1 MALWGLLG
9 AVVVGVATWTPI
21 NVTQFWVE
29 PNAPAVFKFESESD
43 ALSGAFVV
51 KTTDGATFCEGTGTR
66 DGKTLTVEA
75 TLPQGFWEI
84 EFPETGQSF
93 GVASIPPFWA
103 DPTQPEN
110 KRNGQT
116 AQVAGSEQNGENGQ
130 AAQVAGSGQ
139 DGERIRDP
147 FFGIDAATTWLVGSD
162 AARDDLL
169 FNARRMGIAT
179 YRERTSWGR
188 IESTPGQIDFNADR
202 RADFVRQTAK
212 KYDVPVLELIHDAP
226 GWAGRVGAVY
236 PSDLTK
242 TADSWARIAE
252 RWAPTWNS
260 IEVWN
265 EPDIHFGGN
274 LPADQYVPILKA
286 VAQEY
291 GRRGVE
297 TPVVGGVIAAF
308 RDAWMDSAAENGML
322 DACDVFSFHSYSRA
336 PEMVGVCLRY
346 QRWLDKFGASGKP
359 TWITECGRPWKRGTD
374 RPNREADLE
383 SAIDVAQKG
392 VVCKAFGFE
401 SYFPFVYPFYEEND
415 NNFGMSDRSNAPL
428 RSIVGYA
435 QSIRLL
441 AGKDCVGEWALDGEN
456 ADIGQNGGSLA
467 AVQRSFVFAD
477 PTTGER
483 VAVLY
488 SPTRAPGRTVKTPV
502 APTFV
507 ERITGETVVPNA
519 DGAFDFADG
528 FLFVG
533 LPNDAKIVLK
543 PASEIDKARERR
555 FAARKLDGGGRPR
568 RDVATVVRFEFDA
581 NVVSPDNAGYKILD
595 PNAKTFSGALTVFNF
610 ENEARTLPVRVEL
623 FADGKPLPPT
633 FVDVP
638 KTVEIPARG
647 RATVPFVL
655 NAEKISP
662 FVPLTVEARVGD
674 DGFLSFDL
682 TRAVS
687 RENFVAF
694 AEVATPL
701 DLGDLSRWTPS
712 AGAAGK
718 TTFKTT
724 PDALSSGFRWGFDV
738 EFGEGDRWI
747 YPHFALPLEPNSTRL
762 IAEPAAL
769 DGQNGEVARN
779 DENGGNGGNG
789 EDSKARNSETTQNRE
804 GGENGVEEN
813 GEIGRFASTAG
824 LDLREYAGVAFRVKA
839 SNEDPNAQIRFFA
852 YDEKGSP
859 FYYTG
864 VGIAPADG
872 REHFVAIPFA
882 SLTAYGGT
890 PDPFDPARIRAI
902 SVGANTKAAKMTLEV
917 GEFYFFK

>member
-1 MALWGLLG
+1 MALWGLLS

-29 PNAPAVFKFESESD
+29 PNEPAVFKFESESD

-51 KTTDGATFCEGTGTR
+51 KTTDGEIFCEGKGTR

-103 DPTQPEN
+103 DPTKPEN
-110 KRNGQT
+110 RK
-116 AQVAGSEQNGENGQ
+116 AGQ
-130 AAQVAGSGQ
+130 AAGSGQ
-139 DGERIRDP
+139 NGERIRDP

-179 YRERTSWGR
+179 YRERLSWSRLEGT
-188 IESTPGQIDFNADR
+188 EGEIDFDADR
-202 RADFVRQTAK
+202 RADFVRQAAK

-236 PSDLTK
+236 PNDLTK

-401 SYFPFVYPFYEEND
+401 AYFPFVYPFYEEND

-456 ADIGQNGGSLA
+456 AEVGRSGEGLA
-467 AVQRSFVFAD
+467 AVRRSFVFAD

-483 VAVLY
+483 VAVFY
-488 SPTRAPGRTVKTPV
+488 SPTRVPGRTVKMAPT
-502 APTFV
+502 PTFV
-507 ERITGETVVPNA
+507 ERITGEAVAANA

-533 LPNDAKIVLK
+533 LPMDANVVLK

-555 FAARKLDGGGRPR
+555 FAARKLDDGAQKR
-568 RDVATVVRFEFDA
+568 RDVSTVVRFDFDEKIVA
-581 NVVSPDNAGYKILD
+581 PDNAGYKILD

-610 ENEARTLPVRVEL
+610 ENETRTLPVRIEL
-623 FADGKPLPPT
+623 FADGKPLPATLVEAPE
-633 FVDVP
+633 
-638 KTVEIPARG
+638 TVEIPARG
-647 RATVPFVL
+647 RASVPFVL

-694 AEVATPL
+694 TEVATPL
-701 DLGDLSRWTPS
+701 DLGELERWTPS

-718 TTFKTT
+718 TTFKKA
-724 PDALSSGFRWGFDV
+724 DALSPGFRWGFDV
-738 EFGEGDRWI
+738 EFGEGDRWV

-762 IAEPAAL
+762 ISTSATVER
-769 DGQNGEVARN
+769 Q
-779 DENGGNGGNG
+779 
-789 EDSKARNSETTQNRE
+789 NSET
-804 GGENGVEEN
+804 
-813 GEIGRFASTAG
+813 GRFASTAG
-824 LDLREYAGVAFRVKA
+824 LDLREYAGVAFRAKA

-864 VGIAPADG
+864 VGIVPADG

-902 SVGANTKAAKMTLEV
+902 SVGANTKAEKMTLEV

>member
-51 KTTDGATFCEGTGTR
+51 KTTDGETFCEGAGTR
-66 DGKTLTVEA
+66 EGKTLTVEA
-75 TLPQGFWEI
+75 TLPQGFFEI

-93 GVASIPPFWA
+93 GVASIPAFWR
-103 DPTQPEN
+103 DPLTPEN
-110 KRNGQT
+110 SEIGKT
-116 AQVAGSEQNGENGQ
+116 AQA
-130 AAQVAGSGQ
+130 AGSGQ

-179 YRERTSWGR
+179 YRERLSWSRLEATEG
-188 IESTPGQIDFNADR
+188 EIDFDADR
-202 RADFVRQTAK
+202 RSDFVRQTAK
-212 KYDVPVLELIHDAP
+212 KYDVSILEMFHDAP

-236 PSDLTK
+236 PNDLTK
-242 TADSWARIAE
+242 TADSWGRIAE

-265 EPDIHFGGN
+265 EPDIFFGGN

-308 RDAWMDSAAENGML
+308 RDAWMDSAAENGMI
-322 DACDVFSFHSYSRA
+322 DASDIFSFHSYSRA

-401 SYFPFVYPFYEEND
+401 AYFPFVYPFYEEND

-435 QSIRLL
+435 QSIRRL
-441 AGKDCVGEWALDGEN
+441 AGKDCVGEWAFNAETGES
-456 ADIGQNGGSLA
+456 GQNSET
-467 AVQRSFVFAD
+467 VQRSFVFAD

-488 SPTRAPGRTVKTPV
+488 SPTRIPGRTAKTPL
-502 APTFV
+502 APIFV
-507 ERITGETVVPNA
+507 ERITGETVAANG

-533 LPNDAKIVLK
+533 IPTDAKIDLK

-568 RDVATVVRFEFDA
+568 RDVSTVVRYEFDDK
-581 NVVSPDNAGYKILD
+581 VVSPDNAGYKILD
-595 PNAKTFSGALTVFNF
+595 SDAKKFSGALTVFNF

-623 FADGKPLPPT
+623 FADGKPLPATLVEAPR
-633 FVDVP
+633 
-638 KTVEIPARG
+638 TVEIPARG

-662 FVPLTVEARVGD
+662 FVPLTVEARIGD

-718 TTFKTT
+718 TTFKTSA
-724 PDALSSGFRWGFDV
+724 DALSPGFRWGFDV
-738 EFGEGDRWI
+738 EFGEGDRWV
-747 YPHFALPLEPNSTRL
+747 YPHFALPLEENSTRL
-762 IAEPAAL
+762 ISASATGGGQDNKTAQNKESGENKTTETAE
-769 DGQNGEVARN
+769 N
-779 DENGGNGGNG
+779 DGNG
-789 EDSKARNSETTQNRE
+789 RL
-804 GGENGVEEN
+804 
-813 GEIGRFASTAG
+813 ASTAG
-824 LDLREYAGVAFRVKA
+824 LDLREYSGVAFRVKA
-839 SNEDPNAQIRFFA
+839 SNEDPKAQIRFFV

-859 FYYTG
+859 YYYTG
-864 VGIAPADG
+864 VGIAPTDG
-872 REHFVAIPFA
+872 REHFVALPFA
-882 SLTAYGGT
+882 ALTAYGGT

-902 SVGANTKAAKMTLEV
+902 SVGANTKAEKMTLEV

>member
-43 ALSGAFVV
+43 ALSGVFVV
-51 KTTDGATFCEGTGTR
+51 KTTDGEIFCEGTGTR
-66 DGKTLTVEA
+66 DGKTLTVET

-116 AQVAGSEQNGENGQ
+116 AQVAGSGQNGENGQ

-236 PSDLTK
+236 PNDLTK

-322 DACDVFSFHSYSRA
+322 DACDIFSFHSYSRA

-456 ADIGQNGGSLA
+456 AEVGRNGEGLT
-467 AVQRSFVFAD
+467 AVQRSFVFTD

-488 SPTRAPGRTVKTPV
+488 SPTRAPGRVVAPSV

-662 FVPLTVEARVGD
+662 FVPLTVEARIGD

-687 RENFVAF
+687 RENFVKF
-694 AEVATPL
+694 AEVATPVDLAAL
-701 DLGDLSRWTPS
+701 DRWTPS

-718 TTFKTT
+718 TTFKT
-724 PDALSSGFRWGFDV
+724 PDALSPGFRWGFDV

-747 YPHFALPLEPNSTRL
+747 YPHFALPLEANSTRL
-762 IAEPAAL
+762 IAEPAA
-769 DGQNGEVARN
+769 GSQNGETAQ
-779 DENGGNGGNG
+779 NGGNG
-789 EDSKARNSETTQNRE
+789 E
-804 GGENGVEEN
+804 GEVAEN
-813 GEIGRFASTAG
+813 GETAQVASTAG

-839 SNEDPNAQIRFFA
+839 SNEDPNAQIRFFT
-852 YDEKGSP
+852 YNEKGSP

-864 VGIAPADG
+864 VGVAPADG
-872 REHFVAIPFA
+872 RERFVAIPFA

-890 PDPFDPARIRAI
+890 PDPFDASRIRKI
-902 SVGANTKAAKMTLEV
+902 SVGANTKAEKMTLEV

>member
-1 MALWGLLG
+1 M
-9 AVVVGVATWTPI
+9 
-21 NVTQFWVE
+21 
-29 PNAPAVFKFESESD
+29 
-43 ALSGAFVV
+43 
-51 KTTDGATFCEGTGTR
+51 
-66 DGKTLTVEA
+66 
-75 TLPQGFWEI
+75 
-84 EFPETGQSF
+84 
-93 GVASIPPFWA
+93 
-103 DPTQPEN
+103 
-110 KRNGQT
+110 
-116 AQVAGSEQNGENGQ
+116 
-130 AAQVAGSGQ
+130 
-139 DGERIRDP
+139 
-147 FFGIDAATTWLVGSD
+147 
-162 AARDDLL
+162 
-169 FNARRMGIAT
+169 
-179 YRERTSWGR
+179 
-188 IESTPGQIDFNADR
+188 
-202 RADFVRQTAK
+202 
-212 KYDVPVLELIHDAP
+212 
-226 GWAGRVGAVY
+226 
-236 PSDLTK
+236 TK

-308 RDAWMDSAAENGML
+308 RDAWMNSAAENGML

-456 ADIGQNGGSLA
+456 AEVGQNGEGLA
-467 AVQRSFVFAD
+467 SVQRSFVFAD

-488 SPTRAPGRTVKTPV
+488 SPTRVPGRVVAPPV

-507 ERITGETVVPNA
+507 ERITGETVAPNA

-533 LPNDAKIVLK
+533 VPKDAKIALK

-555 FAARKLDGGGRPR
+555 FAARKLDGGGRAR
-568 RDVATVVRFEFDA
+568 RDVSTVVRFEFDA

-633 FVDVP
+633 FVDAP

-662 FVPLTVEARVGD
+662 FVPLTVEARIGD

-694 AEVATPL
+694 AEVATPV
-701 DLGDLSRWTPS
+701 DLSPFDRWTPS
-712 AGAAGK
+712 AGASGK
-718 TTFKTT
+718 TTFKKA
-724 PDALSSGFRWGFDV
+724 DALSPGFRWGFDV
-738 EFGEGDRWI
+738 EFGEGDRWV

-762 IAEPAAL
+762 ISEGATL
-769 DGQNGEVARN
+769 DGQNGEVAQ
-779 DENGGNGGNG
+779 DGESGKVAQDSENNAIGKNKNAG
-789 EDSKARNSETTQNRE
+789 NSETAQNRE
-804 GGENGVEEN
+804 SGESGVAEN
-813 GEIGRFASTAG
+813 SEAGRFASTAG
-824 LDLREYAGVAFRVKA
+824 LDLRKYSGVAFRVKA
-839 SNEDPNAQIRFFA
+839 AEDPTAEIRFFV

-902 SVGANTKAAKMTLEV
+902 SVGANTKAEKTTLEV

>member
-1 MALWGLLG
+1 MALWGLLS
-9 AVVVGVATWTPI
+9 AVVVGVASWTPI

-29 PNAPAVFKFESESD
+29 PNAPAVFKFESESGE
-43 ALSGAFVV
+43 LSGVFVV
-51 KTTDGATFCEGTGTR
+51 RTTDGAVFCEGTGTR
-66 DGKTLTVEA
+66 DGKTLTVET
-75 TLPQGFWEI
+75 TLPQGFFEI
-84 EFPETGQSF
+84 EFPETGRSF
-93 GVASIPPFWA
+93 GVASIPAFWR
-103 DPTQPEN
+103 DPTKPEN
-110 KRNGQT
+110 RKNGR
-116 AQVAGSEQNGENGQ
+116 A
-130 AAQVAGSGQ
+130 AGSGK

-188 IESTPGQIDFNADR
+188 IEATEGKIDFDADR

-236 PSDLTK
+236 PNDLTK

-265 EPDIHFGGN
+265 EPDIFFGGN

-322 DACDVFSFHSYSRA
+322 DACDIFSFHSYSRA

-401 SYFPFVYPFYEEND
+401 TYFPFVYPFYEEND

-435 QSIRLL
+435 TTIRRL
-441 AGKDCVGEWALDGEN
+441 AGKDCVGEWAFNAENGES
-456 ADIGQNGGSLA
+456 GQTSET
-467 AVQRSFVFAD
+467 VQRSFVFAD

-488 SPTRAPGRTVKTPV
+488 SPTRLPGRTVKTPL
-502 APTFV
+502 APTFA
-507 ERITGETVVPNA
+507 ERITGEAVAANG

-533 LPNDAKIVLK
+533 IPADAEIALK

-555 FAARKLDGGGRPR
+555 VVGRKLDGGGRPR
-568 RDVATVVRFEFDA
+568 RDVSTVVRYEFDGEG
-581 NVVSPDNAGYKILD
+581 VSPDNAGYKILD

-623 FADGKPLPPT
+623 FADGKPLPATLVEAPRT
-633 FVDVP
+633 I
-638 KTVEIPARG
+638 EIPARG
-647 RATVPFVL
+647 RASIPFVL
-655 NAEKISP
+655 NVEKISP
-662 FVPLTVEARVGD
+662 FVPATVEARIGE

-701 DLGDLSRWTPS
+701 DLGALSRWTPS
-712 AGAAGK
+712 AGASGK
-718 TTFKTT
+718 TAFKTA
-724 PDALSSGFRWGFDV
+724 DALSPGFRWGFDV
-738 EFGEGDRWI
+738 EFGEGDRWV
-747 YPHFALPLEPNSTRL
+747 YPHFALPLEENSTRL
-762 IAEPAAL
+762 ISASTTL
-769 DGQNGEVARN
+769 DGQNGETAQ
-779 DENGGNGGNG
+779 
-789 EDSKARNSETTQNRE
+789 NS
-804 GGENGVEEN
+804 ENGVAEN
-813 GEIGRFASTAG
+813 SENGRFASTAG
-824 LDLREYAGVAFRVKA
+824 LDLREYSGVAFRVKA
-839 SNEDPNAQIRFFA
+839 SNEDPQAQIRFFV
-852 YDEKGSP
+852 YDEKGAP
-859 FYYTG
+859 YYYTG
-864 VGIAPADG
+864 VGIASADG
-872 REHFVAIPFA
+872 REHFVALPFA

-902 SVGANTKAAKMTLEV
+902 SIGANTKAEKITLEV

>member
-29 PNAPAVFKFESESD
+29 PNEPAVFKFESESD
-43 ALSGAFVV
+43 ALSGAYVV
-51 KTTDGATFCEGTGTR
+51 KTTDGEIFCEGTGTR

-110 KRNGQT
+110 RKAGQT
-116 AQVAGSEQNGENGQ
+116 
-130 AAQVAGSGQ
+130 AGSGQ
-139 DGERIRDP
+139 GGERIRDP

-188 IESTPGQIDFNADR
+188 IEPTPGQIDFNADR

-322 DACDVFSFHSYSRA
+322 DACDIFSFHSYSRA

-401 SYFPFVYPFYEEND
+401 AYFPFVYPFYEEND

-456 ADIGQNGGSLA
+456 AEVGRNGEGLA

-477 PTTGER
+477 PATGER

-488 SPTRAPGRTVKTPV
+488 SPTRTPGRTVKTPV

-507 ERITGETVVPNA
+507 ERITGETVAPNA

-533 LPNDAKIVLK
+533 IPADAKIALK
-543 PASEIDKARERR
+543 SASEIDKARERR
-555 FAARKLDGGGRPR
+555 FEARKLDGGGRPR

-581 NVVSPDNAGYKILD
+581 NAVSPDNAGYKILD

-610 ENEARTLPVRVEL
+610 ENETRTLPVRVEL
-623 FADGKPLPPT
+623 FADGKPLPAT

-701 DLGDLSRWTPS
+701 DLGELSRWTPS

-724 PDALSSGFRWGFDV
+724 DALSPGFRWGFDV

-747 YPHFALPLEPNSTRL
+747 YPHFALPLEENSTRL

-769 DGQNGEVARN
+769 GGQNGEVARN

-789 EDSKARNSETTQNRE
+789 EDSKN
-804 GGENGVEEN
+804 GENGESGVAEN
-813 GEIGRFASTAG
+813 SAIGRFASTAG
-824 LDLREYAGVAFRVKA
+824 LDLREYAGVAFRAKA

-864 VGIAPADG
+864 VGVAPADG

-890 PDPFDPARIRAI
+890 PDPFDPTRIRAI

>member
-1 MALWGLLG
+1 MTLWGLLG

-29 PNAPAVFKFESESD
+29 PNVPAVFKFESESD

-51 KTTDGATFCEGTGTR
+51 KTTDGETFCEGRGMR

-75 TLPQGFWEI
+75 TLPQGFFEI

-93 GVASIPPFWA
+93 GVASIPPFWS
-103 DPTQPEN
+103 DPTKPEN
-110 KRNGQT
+110 RKDGQT
-116 AQVAGSEQNGENGQ
+116 
-130 AAQVAGSGQ
+130 AGSGQ

-147 FFGIDAATTWLVGSD
+147 FFGVDAASTWLVHSD

-179 YRERTSWGR
+179 YRERTSWARSEATEGN
-188 IESTPGQIDFNADR
+188 IDFNADG

-212 KYDVPVLELIHDAP
+212 KYDVPILELIHDAP
-226 GWAGRVGAVY
+226 DWAGRVGAAY
-236 PSDLTK
+236 PNDLTK

-265 EPDIHFGGN
+265 EPDIFFGGN
-274 LPADQYVPILKA
+274 LPADQYVPIVKA
-286 VAQEY
+286 VGREF

-297 TPVVGGVIAAF
+297 TPVVAGVIAAF
-308 RDAWMDSAAENGML
+308 RDVWMNSAAENGML
-322 DACDVFSFHSYSRA
+322 DACDIFSFHSYSRA

-401 SYFPFVYPFYEEND
+401 TYFPFVYPFYEEND

-435 QSIRLL
+435 TTIRRL
-441 AGKDCVGEWALDGEN
+441 AGKECVGEWNLDGEN
-456 ADIGQNGGSLA
+456 AEFGKNGESLG

-488 SPTRAPGRTVKTPV
+488 SPDRATERVVKTPV
-502 APTFV
+502 SPRFV
-507 ERITGETVVPNA
+507 ERITGETVASNA
-519 DGAFDFADG
+519 DGAFDFSDG

-533 LPNDAKIVLK
+533 IPENAKIELK
-543 PASEIDKARERR
+543 SATEIDAARERR
-555 FAARKLDGGGRPR
+555 REARKLDGGGRPR
-568 RDVATVVRFEFDA
+568 RDVSTVVRFEFDEKIGA
-581 NVVSPDNAGYKILD
+581 PDNAGYKILD
-595 PNAKTFSGALTVFNF
+595 PNEKLFSGALAVFNF
-610 ENEARTLPVRVEL
+610 ENEARTLPVSFQIFV
-623 FADGKPLPPT
+623 DGKPLADALVAAPET
-633 FVDVP
+633 A
-638 KTVEIPARG
+638 EIPARG
-647 RATVPFVL
+647 RTTVPFVL

-662 FVPLTVEARVGD
+662 LVPLTVEARIGE
-674 DGFLSFDL
+674 DGFLSFGL

-687 RENFVAF
+687 QENFVAF
-694 AEVATPL
+694 AETATPI
-701 DLGDLSRWTPS
+701 DLGDLNRWTPS
-712 AGAAGK
+712 SGADGK
-718 TTFKTT
+718 TTFKSA
-724 PDALSSGFRWGFDV
+724 DALTPGFRWGFDV
-738 EFGEGDRWI
+738 AFGEGDRWT
-747 YPHFALPLEPNSTRL
+747 YPLFALPFEENSTRL
-762 IAEPAAL
+762 ISNAAAL
-769 DGQNGEVARN
+769 DGQNGEDAK
-779 DENGGNGGNG
+779 NG
-789 EDSKARNSETTQNRE
+789 ENERS
-804 GGENGVEEN
+804 
-813 GEIGRFASTAG
+813 ASTAG
-824 LDLREYAGVAFRVKA
+824 LDLSEYAGVAFRVKA
-839 SNEDPNAQIRFFA
+839 SEDPDAQIRFFV
-852 YDEKGSP
+852 YDEKGRP
-859 FYYTG
+859 FYFTG

-872 REHFVAIPFA
+872 REHFVALPFA

-890 PDPFDPARIRAI
+890 PDPFDPKRIRSI
-902 SVGANTKAAKMTLEV
+902 SIGANVKKEKTTIEV
-917 GEFYFFK
+917 GDFYFFK

>member
-29 PNAPAVFKFESESD
+29 PNEPAVFRFESESD

-93 GVASIPPFWA
+93 GVASIPAFWR
-103 DPTQPEN
+103 DPTKPEN
-110 KRNGQT
+110 GEVGQT
-116 AQVAGSEQNGENGQ
+116 AGSGKVGEVGENAQNGKP
-130 AAQVAGSGQ
+130 APVAGSGK

-226 GWAGRVGAVY
+226 GWAGRVGQKY

-401 SYFPFVYPFYEEND
+401 AYFPFVYPFYEEND

-456 ADIGQNGGSLA
+456 AEVGRNGEGLA

-488 SPTRAPGRTVKTPV
+488 SPTRVPGRTVKTFLT
-502 APTFV
+502 PTFV
-507 ERITGETVVPNA
+507 ERITGETVAANA

-533 LPNDAKIVLK
+533 VPADAKIALK

-555 FAARKLDGGGRPR
+555 FEARKLDGGGRPR
-568 RDVATVVRFEFDA
+568 RDVATVVRYEFDEKI
-581 NVVSPDNAGYKILD
+581 VSPDNAGYKILD
-595 PNAKTFSGALTVFNF
+595 SNAKTFSGALTVFNF

-623 FADGKPLPPT
+623 LADGKPLPST
-633 FVDVP
+633 FVDAP

-647 RATVPFVL
+647 RAIVPFVL

-662 FVPLTVEARVGD
+662 FVPLTVETRIGD

-687 RENFVAF
+687 RENFVKF

-701 DLGDLSRWTPS
+701 DLGELSRWTPS

-718 TTFKTT
+718 TTFKA
-724 PDALSSGFRWGFDV
+724 PDALSPGFRWGFDV
-738 EFGEGDRWI
+738 EFGEGDRWV

-762 IAEPAAL
+762 IAEPTAL
-769 DGQNGEVARN
+769 GGKNSETAQNGG
-779 DENGGNGGNG
+779 DGGNRALAKGGEKGGNG
-789 EDSKARNSETTQNRE
+789 ESDEGGVAENSETAQ
-804 GGENGVEEN
+804 
-813 GEIGRFASTAG
+813 IASTAG
-824 LDLREYAGVAFRVKA
+824 LDLREYSGVAFRVKA

-864 VGIAPADG
+864 VGIVPADG

>member
-1 MALWGLLG
+1 MALWGLLS

-110 KRNGQT
+110 RK
-116 AQVAGSEQNGENGQ
+116 AGQ
-130 AAQVAGSGQ
+130 AAGSGQ

-236 PSDLTK
+236 PNDLTK

-308 RDAWMDSAAENGML
+308 RDAWMDSAAKNGML
-322 DACDVFSFHSYSRA
+322 DACDIFSFHSYSRA

-456 ADIGQNGGSLA
+456 AEVGRNGEGLA

-488 SPTRAPGRTVKTPV
+488 SPTRAPGRTVKTPLS
-502 APTFV
+502 PTFV
-507 ERITGETVVPNA
+507 ERITGETVAPNA

-533 LPNDAKIVLK
+533 IPTDAKIALK

-568 RDVATVVRFEFDA
+568 RDVATVVRYEFDA

-633 FVDVP
+633 FVDAP

-662 FVPLTVEARVGD
+662 FVPLTVEARIGD

-701 DLGDLSRWTPS
+701 DLGELSRWTPS
-712 AGAAGK
+712 AGAA
-718 TTFKTT
+718 
-724 PDALSSGFRWGFDV
+724 
-738 EFGEGDRWI
+738 
-747 YPHFALPLEPNSTRL
+747 
-762 IAEPAAL
+762 
-769 DGQNGEVARN
+769 
-779 DENGGNGGNG
+779 
-789 EDSKARNSETTQNRE
+789 
-804 GGENGVEEN
+804 
-813 GEIGRFASTAG
+813 
-824 LDLREYAGVAFRVKA
+824 
-839 SNEDPNAQIRFFA
+839 
-852 YDEKGSP
+852 
-859 FYYTG
+859 
-864 VGIAPADG
+864 
-872 REHFVAIPFA
+872 
-882 SLTAYGGT
+882 
-890 PDPFDPARIRAI
+890 
-902 SVGANTKAAKMTLEV
+902 
-917 GEFYFFK
+917 

>member
-29 PNAPAVFKFESESD
+29 PNEPAVFKFESESD
-43 ALSGAFVV
+43 ALSGAYVV
-51 KTTDGATFCEGTGTR
+51 KTTDGEIFCEGTGTR

-84 EFPETGQSF
+84 EFPEIGRSF
-93 GVASIPPFWA
+93 GVASIPAFWT
-103 DPTQPEN
+103 DPTKPEN
-110 KRNGQT
+110 GEVGK
-116 AQVAGSEQNGENGQ
+116 NGENGE
-130 AAQVAGSGQ
+130 VGKEVKDGDVEKSVKNGKTAGSGK

-236 PSDLTK
+236 PNDLTK

-265 EPDIHFGGN
+265 EPDIFFGGN

-322 DACDVFSFHSYSRA
+322 DACDIFSFHSYSRA

-401 SYFPFVYPFYEEND
+401 AYFPFVYPFYEEND

-456 ADIGQNGGSLA
+456 AEVGRNGEGLA

-488 SPTRAPGRTVKTPV
+488 SPTRAPGRTVKTPLS
-502 APTFV
+502 PTFV
-507 ERITGETVVPNA
+507 ERITGETVVSNA
-519 DGAFDFADG
+519 DGAFDFSDG

-533 LPNDAKIVLK
+533 IPADAKITLK

-568 RDVATVVRFEFDA
+568 RDVATVVRFEFEA
-581 NVVSPDNAGYKILD
+581 NLVSPDNAGYKILD

-610 ENEARTLPVRVEL
+610 ENEARTFPVRVEL

-633 FVDVP
+633 FVDAP

-694 AEVATPL
+694 AEVATPV
-701 DLGDLSRWTPS
+701 DLGELSRWTPS

-718 TTFKTT
+718 TTFKKA
-724 PDALSSGFRWGFDV
+724 DALSSGFRWGFDV

-747 YPHFALPLEPNSTRL
+747 YPHFALPLEPDSTRL
-762 IAEPAAL
+762 IAEPAAFG
-769 DGQNGEVARN
+769 GQNGEVAQ
-779 DENGGNGGNG
+779 DGENEASKDRETAQNG
-789 EDSKARNSETTQNRE
+789 ESGVAENSET
-804 GGENGVEEN
+804 
-813 GEIGRFASTAG
+813 GRFASLAG
-824 LDLREYAGVAFRVKA
+824 LDLSEYAGVAFRVKG
-839 SNEDPNAQIRFFA
+839 SNEDPNAQIRFFT
-852 YDEKGSP
+852 YDEKGNP

>member
-1 MALWGLLG
+1 MALWGLLS

-66 DGKTLTVEA
+66 DGKTLTVE
-75 TLPQGFWEI
+75 TTFPQGFWEI

-93 GVASIPPFWA
+93 GVASIPAFWR
-103 DPTQPEN
+103 DPLKPEN
-110 KRNGQT
+110 SEIGQT
-116 AQVAGSEQNGENGQ
+116 AQVAGSGK
-130 AAQVAGSGQ
+130 

-179 YRERTSWGR
+179 YRERLSWSRLEPTQGK
-188 IESTPGQIDFNADR
+188 IDFDADR
-202 RADFVRQTAK
+202 RSDFVRQTAK
-212 KYDVPVLELIHDAP
+212 KYDVPILEMFHDAP

-236 PSDLTK
+236 PNDLTK
-242 TADSWARIAE
+242 VVDSWARIAE

-401 SYFPFVYPFYEEND
+401 AYFPFVYPFYEEND
-415 NNFGMSDRSNAPL
+415 NNFGMCDRSNAPL

-435 QSIRLL
+435 QSIRRL

-456 ADIGQNGGSLA
+456 AGFGQNGEGLA

-488 SPTRAPGRTVKTPV
+488 SPTRIPGRTVKLSLT
-502 APTFV
+502 PTFV
-507 ERITGETVVPNA
+507 ERITGETVAPNA

-533 LPNDAKIVLK
+533 IPADAKIALK

-555 FAARKLDGGGRPR
+555 FEARKLDGGGRPR

-623 FADGKPLPPT
+623 FADGKPLPATLVEAPR
-633 FVDVP
+633 
-638 KTVEIPARG
+638 TVEIPARG
-647 RATVPFVL
+647 RASVPFVL

-662 FVPLTVEARVGD
+662 FVPLTVEARIGD

-718 TTFKTT
+718 TTFKTA
-724 PDALSSGFRWGFDV
+724 DALSPGFRWGFDV

-762 IAEPAAL
+762 ISEPAAL
-769 DGQNGEVARN
+769 DGW
-779 DENGGNGGNG
+779 
-789 EDSKARNSETTQNRE
+789 NSETTQN
-804 GGENGVEEN
+804 GENSASEDAKD
-813 GEIGRFASTAG
+813 GETAQFASTAG

-839 SNEDPNAQIRFFA
+839 TQDPTAQIRFFV

-859 FYYTG
+859 YYFTG
-864 VGIAPADG
+864 VGVAPADG
-872 REHFVAIPFA
+872 REHFVALPFA
-882 SLTAYGGT
+882 ALAAYGGT

-902 SVGANTKAAKMTLEV
+902 SVGANTKAEKMTLEV

>member
-1 MALWGLLG
+1 MALWGLLS

-51 KTTDGATFCEGTGTR
+51 KTTDGAPFAEGTGTR

-93 GVASIPPFWA
+93 GVASIPAFWA
-103 DPTQPEN
+103 DPTKPEN
-110 KRNGQT
+110 RQDGQT
-116 AQVAGSEQNGENGQ
+116 A
-130 AAQVAGSGQ
+130 GSGKG
-139 DGERIRDP
+139 GERIRDP

-188 IESTPGQIDFNADR
+188 IESTSGQIDFNADQ

-226 GWAGRVGAVY
+226 GWAGRVGAFY

-242 TADSWARIAE
+242 TAESWARIAE

-274 LPADQYVPILKA
+274 LPADQYVPVLKA
-286 VAQEY
+286 VGQEY

-401 SYFPFVYPFYEEND
+401 AYFPFVYPFYEEND

-435 QSIRLL
+435 QSIRRL

-456 ADIGQNGGSLA
+456 AEVGRNGEGLT

-488 SPTRAPGRTVKTPV
+488 SPTRAPGRTAKTPL

-507 ERITGETVVPNA
+507 ERITGETVAPNA

-533 LPNDAKIVLK
+533 IPKDAKIALK
-543 PASEIDKARERR
+543 SASEIDKARDRR
-555 FAARKLDGGGRPR
+555 FEARKLDGGGRPR
-568 RDVATVVRFEFDA
+568 RDVATVVRYEFDEK
-581 NVVSPDNAGYKILD
+581 VVSPDNAGYKILD
-595 PNAKTFSGALTVFNF
+595 PNAKTLSGALTVFNF

-623 FADGKPLPPT
+623 FADGKPLPAT
-633 FVDVP
+633 FVDAP
-638 KTVEIPARG
+638 KTIEIPARG

-662 FVPLTVEARVGD
+662 FVPLTVEARIGD

-694 AEVATPL
+694 AEVATPV
-701 DLGDLSRWTPS
+701 DLGELGRWTPS

-718 TTFKTT
+718 TTFKT
-724 PDALSSGFRWGFDV
+724 PDALSPGFRWGFDV

-747 YPHFALPLEPNSTRL
+747 YPHFALPLESNSTRL

-769 DGQNGEVARN
+769 GGQNGETAQNGKNKVA
-779 DENGGNGGNG
+779 ENSEAAQNG
-789 EDSKARNSETTQNRE
+789 ESGK
-804 GGENGVEEN
+804 NGVAKN
-813 GEIGRFASTAG
+813 GETGRFASTAG
-824 LDLREYAGVAFRVKA
+824 LDLSEYAGVAFRVKA
-839 SNEDPNAQIRFFA
+839 SNEDPNAQIRFFT
-852 YDEKGSP
+852 YNEQGSP

-864 VGIAPADG
+864 VGVAPADG

-882 SLTAYGGT
+882 ALTAYGGT
-890 PDPFDPARIRAI
+890 PDPFDPARIRKI

>member
-29 PNAPAVFKFESESD
+29 PNEPTVFKFESESD

-51 KTTDGATFCEGTGTR
+51 KTTDGATFCEGEGTR
-66 DGKTLTVEA
+66 DGKTLTVAA

-93 GVASIPPFWA
+93 GVASIPAFWA
-103 DPTQPEN
+103 DPTKPEN
-110 KRNGQT
+110 RQD
-116 AQVAGSEQNGENGQ
+116 GQ
-130 AAQVAGSGQ
+130 ATGSGK

-179 YRERTSWGR
+179 YRERVLWGLT
-188 IESTPGQIDFNADR
+188 ESTEGQIDVNADR

-226 GWAGRVGAVY
+226 GWTGRVGQKY

-265 EPDIHFGGN
+265 EPDIFFGGN

-286 VAQEY
+286 VGQEY

-322 DACDVFSFHSYSRA
+322 DACDIFSFHSYSRA

-401 SYFPFVYPFYEEND
+401 AYFPFVYPFYEEND

-435 QSIRLL
+435 QSIRRL

-456 ADIGQNGGSLA
+456 AEIGQNGEGLST
-467 AVQRSFVFAD
+467 VQRSFVFAD

-488 SPTRAPGRTVKTPV
+488 SPTRAPGRVVKTPL
-502 APTFV
+502 APTFA
-507 ERITGETVVPNA
+507 ERITGETVAPNA

-533 LPNDAKIVLK
+533 LPTDAKIALK
-543 PASEIDKARERR
+543 PVSEIDKARERR
-555 FAARKLDGGGRPR
+555 FEARKLDGGGRPR
-568 RDVATVVRFEFDA
+568 RDVATVVRYEFDEK
-581 NVVSPDNAGYKILD
+581 VVSPDNAGYKILD

-610 ENEARTLPVRVEL
+610 ENEARTLPVA
-623 FADGKPLPPT
+623 FAISADGKPLPAT
-633 FVDVP
+633 LVEAP

-647 RATVPFVL
+647 RASLPFVL

-662 FVPLTVEARVGD
+662 FVPLTVEARIGD

-687 RENFVAF
+687 RENFVKF

-701 DLGDLSRWTPS
+701 NLGELSRWTPS

-718 TTFKTT
+718 TTFKKG
-724 PDALSSGFRWGFDV
+724 DALSPGFRWGFDV

-747 YPHFALPLEPNSTRL
+747 YPHFALPLELNSTRL

-769 DGQNGEVARN
+769 DGQNGEKAQ
-779 DENGGNGGNG
+779 NGKNKVV
-789 EDSKARNSETTQNRE
+789 ENSET
-804 GGENGVEEN
+804 
-813 GEIGRFASTAG
+813 GRFASTAG
-824 LDLREYAGVAFRVKA
+824 LDLSEYAGVAFRVKA
-839 SNEDPNAQIRFFA
+839 SNEDPNAQIRFFT
-852 YDEKGSP
+852 YNEQGSP

-864 VGIAPADG
+864 VGVAPADG
-872 REHFVAIPFA
+872 RERFVAIPFA

-890 PDPFDPARIRAI
+890 PDPFDAARIRKI
-902 SVGANTKAAKMTLEV
+902 SVGANTKAENMTLEV

>member
-29 PNAPAVFKFESESD
+29 PNEPAVFKFESESD

-51 KTTDGATFCEGTGTR
+51 KTTDGAPFCEGKGTR

-110 KRNGQT
+110 RK
-116 AQVAGSEQNGENGQ
+116 AGQ
-130 AAQVAGSGQ
+130 AAGSGQ
-139 DGERIRDP
+139 DGKRIRDP

-188 IESTPGQIDFNADR
+188 SEPTEGQIDFNADR

-236 PSDLTK
+236 PNDLTK

-252 RWAPTWNS
+252 RGAPTWNS

-265 EPDIHFGGN
+265 EPDIFFGGN

-456 ADIGQNGGSLA
+456 AEVGRNGKGVA

-488 SPTRAPGRTVKTPV
+488 SPTRAPGRTVKTPLS
-502 APTFV
+502 PTFV
-507 ERITGETVVPNA
+507 ERITGETVVSNA

-533 LPNDAKIVLK
+533 LPKDAKISLK

-568 RDVATVVRFEFDA
+568 RDVATVVRFEFAA
-581 NVVSPDNAGYKILD
+581 NAVSPDNAGYKILD

-633 FVDVP
+633 FVDAP

-662 FVPLTVEARVGD
+662 FVPLTVEARIGD

-694 AEVATPL
+694 VEVATPI
-701 DLGDLSRWTPS
+701 DLGELSRWTPS

-724 PDALSSGFRWGFDV
+724 DALSPGFRWGFDV

-769 DGQNGEVARN
+769 GGQNGEVAQEGQN
-779 DENGGNGGNG
+779 DGNAQDGGNG
-789 EDSKARNSETTQNRE
+789 EVGK
-804 GGENGVEEN
+804 NGNAEN
-813 GEIGRFASTAG
+813 GETGRFASTVG
-824 LDLREYAGVAFRVKA
+824 LDLSEYAGVAFRVKA
-839 SNEDPNAQIRFFA
+839 SNEDPNAQIRFFT

-859 FYYTG
+859 FYYAG

-872 REHFVAIPFA
+872 REHFVALPFA

-890 PDPFDPARIRAI
+890 PDSFDPARIRAI
-902 SVGANTKAAKMTLEV
+902 SVGANTKATKMTLEV